1 MYSRLHKILIE
12 RNEFLDSNLF
22 KSILSVCKRMT
33 DLNYTKQDAI
43 KISAK
48 KFKVTQK
55 EIKKY
60 VDLLGIESKRYI
72 ESKKTFLTKEDR
84 INIRAHKQRLEA
96 ND

>member
-1 MYSRLHKILIE
+1 
-12 RNEFLDSNLF
+12 
-22 KSILSVCKRMT
+22 MT

-72 ESKKTFLTKEDR
+72 ESKKLF
-84 INIRAHKQRLEA
+84 
-96 ND
+96 

>member
-1 MYSRLHKILIE
+1 
-12 RNEFLDSNLF
+12 
-22 KSILSVCKRMT
+22 MT

-43 KISAK
+43 KISAE

-72 ESKKTFLTKEDR
+72 ESEETFLTKENR

>member
-1 MYSRLHKILIE
+1 
-12 RNEFLDSNLF
+12 
-22 KSILSVCKRMT
+22 MT

-72 ESKKTFLTKEDR
+72 ESKKTFLTKDNANFGHREQEVTQD
-84 INIRAHKQRLEA
+84 INVS
-96 ND
+96 

>member
-1 MYSRLHKILIE
+1 
-12 RNEFLDSNLF
+12 
-22 KSILSVCKRMT
+22 MT

-48 KFKVTQK
+48 KFKVTQE

-72 ESKKTFLTKEDR
+72 ESKKIFLTKDNASFGHRESR
-84 INIRAHKQRLEA
+84 K
-96 ND
+96 